1 MTDNRT
7 KGRFGEQAAADLL
20 VSKGYRI
27 VKRNYY
33 TRGGEIDIIAENG
46 KVIVFCEVKARR
58 NDESSLQ
65 YGRPASAVGKR
76 KQESVAEAPHVGM
89 GHGQWTAQTYLFEHP
104 SKLTPRLDVIEIYFS
119 TFTDI
124 EGGIWY
130 AVDKTEHFENA
141 FFASS
146 RSRFGQRDRR
156 LL

>member
-7 KGRFGEQAAADLL
+7 KGLFGEQAAADLL

-76 KQESVAEAPHVGM
+76 KQESVAEA
-89 GHGQWTAQTYLFEHP
+89 AQTYLCEHP
-104 SKLTPRLDVIEIYFS
+104 SELLPRIDVIAIYFS

>member
-7 KGRFGEQAAADLL
+7 KGLFGEQAAADLL

-76 KQESVAEAPHVGM
+76 KQESVAEA
-89 GHGQWTAQTYLFEHP
+89 AQTYLCEHP
-104 SKLTPRLDVIEIYFS
+104 SELLPRIDVIEIYFS

>member
-76 KQESVAEAPHVGM
+76 KRDAAAAAAKE
-89 GHGQWTAQTYLFEHP
+89 YLFGH
-104 SKLTPRLDVIEIYFS
+104 KTDLQPRIDVIEIYFS
-119 TFTDI
+119 TFKDESGET
-124 EGGIWY
+124 WY
-130 AVDKTEHFENA
+130 RVDKTEHLQNA
-141 FFASS
+141 FAASPRVRYGS
-146 RSRFGQRDRR
+146 KDRR
-156 LL
+156 FL

>member
-1 MTDNRT
+1 MTDNRK
-7 KGRFGEQAAADLL
+7 KGRFGEQAACDLL
-20 VSKGYRI
+20 ISEGYRI
-27 VKRNYY
+27 VERNFF
-33 TRGGEIDIIAENG
+33 TQSGEIDIIAQKDG
-46 KVIVFCEVKARR
+46 VIVFCEVKARR

-76 KQESVAEAPHVGM
+76 KQESVAEA
-89 GHGQWTAQTYLFEHP
+89 AQTYLCEHP
-104 SKLTPRLDVIEIYFS
+104 SELLPRIDVIEIYFS

>member
-1 MTDNRT
+1 MTGNRA

-33 TRGGEIDIIAENG
+33 TQSGEIDIIAENG
-46 KVIVFCEVKARR
+46 TVIVFCEVKARR
-58 NDESSLQ
+58 NDGSSLQ

-76 KQESVAEAPHVGM
+76 KQESIAE
-89 GHGQWTAQTYLFEHP
+89 TAQTYLFEHP
-104 SKLTPRLDVIEIYFS
+104 SKLMPRLDVIEIYFS

-124 EGGIWY
+124 EGGVWY

-156 LL
+156 ML